1 MLVLRLIGILVLIS
15 IPLGGAAPCQQT
27 GQRGLE
33 GRGRKGFRKAS
44 QILNG
49 VRG

>member
-1 MLVLRLIGILVLIS
+1 MLVLRLIGILVLFS
-15 IPLGGAAPCQQT
+15 IPLSGTAPLQQSN
-27 GQRGLE
+27 QRGLE
-33 GRGRKGFRKAS
+33 WRGRKGFRKAS